1 MAVLPPDPIY
11 QSDVGLAGYGYQNN
25 LAGINYDRTDLAQTT
40 GFNAEGGLD
49 PTNPFSIAANIT
61 RRYQQQQAGTT
72 NSMAA
77 AGQLYSG
84 ALNRARGEDYY
95 QYQRSYDSARRSA
108 SRGFQDLK
116 EREGSAYFNY
126 ATGLNQANSDRLGRL
141 DPNDTVPSTPAQP
154 APVPRSQRLRSGY
167 RRRSTGFGQN
177 RPTGTWGRP

>member
-11 QSDVGLAGYGYQNN
+11 QSDVGLAGYGYNN
-25 LAGINYDRTDLAQTT
+25 TLAGINYDRTDLSQTT

-49 PTNPFSIAANIT
+49 TTNPFSIAANLQ

-84 ALNRARGEDYY
+84 ALRRARGEDYY
-95 QYQRSYDSARRSA
+95 QYQRSYDSARRDA
-108 SRGFQDLK
+108 ARGFQGLT
-116 EREGSAYFNY
+116 ERQGQAYFNY

-141 DPNDTVPSTPAQP
+141 DPNDTVPAPPP
-154 APVPRSQRLRSGY
+154 APQQLGSEPTKPRKPKRIY
-167 RRRSTGFGQN
+167 ARRR
-177 RPTGTWGRP
+177 RR